1 MICSGI
7 AVGADYADVVIVDAE
22 PGKEAMTLVTSRRVQ
37 LQEGD
42 RAQAFRALGDQV
54 ANILRESKVAE
65 VFIKKSAAGQHV
77 KLSHLEAA
85 EVRGLVLY
93 VASGVSQVTSINPTV
108 LSKTFGDRKPKEYLK
123 DEGYW
128 NDRNLKNLE
137 KRYREPCLLII
148 ANQESSNRLNG
159 RGESLGLAQTLSSA

>member
-54 ANILRESKVAE
+54 ANILRESKV
-65 VFIKKSAAGQHV
+65 
-77 KLSHLEAA
+77 A